1 MATRRKTLLA
11 DEVAVGSAPT
21 PASGP
26 LFLSAP
32 VSEPASAPEP
42 TGRAEPTA
50 PAAAATLPASVTV
63 VVVGGGPVGCAC
75 AALLARAGIGAV
87 VLEASTAVA
96 PDPRALAIAW
106 SSRQTLA
113 ELGCWD
119 ALPAT
124 PMHRVHV
131 SEAGRPGSTTLDADA
146 AGLPALGYTVRYSD
160 LAAALRSKAGAALH
174 TGVRVTGVQP
184 PTSPEAPAKVS
195 VETADGPQVIEAR
208 LVVVADGRG
217 DWPGIRRHAREYP
230 HEALLVDL
238 RFERA
243 PEGWAWE
250 RFTPEGPM
258 AILPRVTP
266 AGVQHTLVWSLPPER
281 AQALLALDDTGLSRT
296 IEAAV
301 GPRLGRVRQIDAR
314 ATRRTALAVAK
325 PRTGPRLA
333 VIGNAAQTLHPI
345 AGQGFNLG
353 LRDAVALAAQLADTV
368 PGDIGSAAMLAAY
381 ERRRRSDQWGGVAYT
396 DGLLRVANF
405 KSGPVRLLRGLG
417 LAALDLLPGARRALL
432 ARSVFGLHL

>member
-1 MATRRKTLLA
+1 MADIVTPREEISA
-11 DEVAVGSAPT
+11 DEA
-21 PASGP
+21 ASGP
-26 LFLSAP
+26 
-32 VSEPASAPEP
+32 EP
-42 TGRAEPTA
+42 TLGTLSISASMPEALAATEPPTL
-50 PAAAATLPASVTV
+50 AAGATLPAAATV

-75 AALLARAGIGAV
+75 AALLARAGIDAV
-87 VLEASTAVA
+87 VLEASTAVS

-113 ELGCWD
+113 DLGTWD

-131 SEAGRPGSTTLDADA
+131 SEAGRPGSATLDADT

-160 LAAALRSKAGAALH
+160 LATALRSTAGATLH
-174 TGVRVTGVQP
+174 TGVRVTGVEP
-184 PTSPEAPAKVS
+184 SASPDAPARVS
-195 VETADGPQVIEAR
+195 IDTAGGPQCIEAR
-208 LVVVADGRG
+208 LVVVADGQG
-217 DWPGIRRHAREYP
+217 DWPGIRRYARDYP

-238 RFERA
+238 QFEQA

-266 AGVQHTLVWSLPPER
+266 AGVRHTLVWSLPPER
-281 AQALLALDDTGLSRT
+281 AQALAALDDAGLSRA

-301 GPRLGRVRQIDAR
+301 GPRLGRVWQIEAR
-314 ATRRTALAVAK
+314 ATRRTSLAVAK

-353 LRDAVALAAQLADTV
+353 LRDAVALAAQLADTA
-368 PGDIGSAAMLAAY
+368 PGDIGSPAMLAIY

-396 DGLLRVANF
+396 DGLLRVAKF
-405 KSGPVRLLRGLG
+405 KSGPVRLLRGIG
-417 LAALDLLPGARRALL
+417 LAALDLMPGARRALL